1 MHLGYEFIKAVTGFL
16 AAHWLVML
24 VLVIGFAGLVFIA
37 RRLWHPDNQKIYQSH
52 AHIPL
57 EDLLEDETSPP
68 AKPDT
73 GFSIFL

>member
-1 MHLGYEFIKAVTGFL
+1 MHFGYELIKAVTAFL

-24 VLVIGFAGLVFIA
+24 VLVVGFAGLVLIA
-37 RRLWHPDNQKIYQSH
+37 KWLWHPDNQKIYQSH

-57 EDLLEDETSPP
+57 EDLLEGETSPP